1 MKKIIAIILGVL
13 MLFSMSVTSFA
24 AFVEETTTKVVE
36 TTTAAPVKAEKLEV
50 VVSAKIDPK
59 APLEKE
65 ENSLVTYEGRKC
77 TFEITVKNNTSS
89 SMSGA
94 IISNFS
100 PSFTDKKTG
109 AALNVYT
116 TKDSGFDKD
125 PGKTGI
131 SSEKSATFTYIAYVA
146 TAEKVNITVHCL
158 GATKTFEVTS
168 KPVTFNFVWQVD
180 EDITEEDSSVTE
192 TTTEAPSKSE
202 TTTVAPETTTEAPVV
217 DEESTEAP
225 VTTTEPIEKNEL
237 TTGDNVITTN
247 KADDKV
253 PSPTAPTY
261 SDTDNDYVEPEIPD
275 TGISAAPFG
284 AAGALVVSSITALIA
299 KKRKL
304 K

>member
-1 MKKIIAIILGVL
+1 MKKIIAIILGIL
-13 MLFSMSVTSFA
+13 MMFSMTMTSFA
-24 AFVEETTTKVVE
+24 AFVEETTTEATTVEE
-36 TTTAAPVKAEKLEV
+36 TTTAVKEKLEV
-50 VVSAKIDPK
+50 VVSATIDPK

-65 ENSLVTYEGRKC
+65 EGSLVTYEGRKC
-77 TFEITVKNNTSS
+77 TFKITVKNDTSS

-125 PGKTGI
+125 PAKTGI
-131 SSEKSATFTYIAYVA
+131 SSGEPKTFTYIAYIA
-146 TAEKVNITVHCL
+146 TAEKVTITVHCL
-158 GATKTFEVTS
+158 GASKTFEVTS

-180 EDITEEDSSVTE
+180 EDTKEEPGVTE
-192 TTTEAPSKSE
+192 TTTVVE
-202 TTTVAPETTTEAPVV
+202 TTTIAPETTTEAPVV
-217 DEESTEAP
+217 NDESTTEAAE
-225 VTTTEPIEKNEL
+225 TTTESVEKNEL
-237 TTGDNVITTN
+237 TTGDNVITTE

-261 SDTDNDYVEPEIPD
+261 DTDDDYVEPEIPD

>member
-77 TFEITVKNNTSS
+77 TFEITVKNDTSS

-109 AALNVYT
+109 DALNVYT

-131 SSEKSATFTYIAYVA
+131 SSEKSATFTYIAYIA
-146 TAEKVNITVHCL
+146 TAEKVTITVHCL
-158 GATKTFEVTS
+158 GASKTFEVTS

-180 EDITEEDSSVTE
+180 EDTKEDSSVTE

-202 TTTVAPETTTEAPVV
+202 TTTVAPETTTKAPVA

-225 VTTTEPIEKNEL
+225 VTTTESAEKNEL